1 MSTEKTTQELVAEFK
16 AKGGKTSHIKSSMPK
31 GNTRPK
37 SAMNEYKSR

>member
-1 MSTEKTTQELVAEFK
+1 MITEKTTSELIAAFK
-16 AKGGKTSHIKSSMPK
+16 AKGGKTTHIKSAMPK